1 MTTPDAHRTV
11 VELFESAIRVLDPVV
26 WDYLIGGSESETA
39 ICRNRLA
46 LDSYEFLPRI
56 LRDVSQLDLT
66 RNFVGRSA
74 SLPFFLAPIGSLS
87 LFDRNAAAASAM
99 AASSAGIPMFM
110 SIMAEPSL
118 DVVMAKAPQV
128 ALVLQLYMRGGKDW
142 LDQTVARAEE
152 AGCAGLCLTVDAAV
166 YGRRERDLRNRF
178 SSAAAVD
185 RANLADRK
193 DVQIVPEQAALSWDT
208 IAWLRRRTA
217 LPLVVKGVM
226 TEADAILCAEHGVD
240 AVYVSNHGGRQLDHA
255 AAALD
260 QLSAIVPAL
269 RGRCRVFV
277 DGGFLRGTDIL
288 KALALGADFVGLGK
302 AQGAALA
309 AGGSA
314 GVLRLIELLREE
326 IATALALLGCS
337 SLSQL
342 GPGHLRRCAPA
353 QAPMAL
359 STLRLRGSSPT
370 RKQSWWGGDARLE
383 DFS

>member
-1 MTTPDAHRTV
+1 MTPPEAHRTV
-11 VELFESAIRVLDPVV
+11 AELFESASRALDPAV
-26 WDYLIGGSESETA
+26 WDYLTGGAESETA
-39 ICRNRLA
+39 LCRNRLA
-46 LDSYEFLPRI
+46 LDSYEFLPRV
-56 LRDVSQLDLT
+56 LRDVSRLDLT
-66 RNFVGRSA
+66 RDFLGRRVA
-74 SLPFFLAPIGSLS
+74 LPFFLAPVGSLR
-87 LFDRNAAAASAM
+87 LFDKSAAAASAI
-99 AASSAGIPMFM
+99 AAGSAGIPMFM

-118 DVVMAKAPQV
+118 GEVMAKAPRV
-128 ALVLQLYMRGGKDW
+128 DMVLQLYMRGGHEW
-142 LDQTVARAEE
+142 LDRMVAQAEE

-185 RANLADRK
+185 RANLDDRK
-193 DVQIVPEQAALSWDT
+193 DIQIVAEQASLTWDT
-208 IAWLRRRTA
+208 IGWLRRRTA

-260 QLSAIVPAL
+260 QLGAVVAAL

-342 GPGHLRRCAPA
+342 GPGLLRRCAPA
-353 QAPMAL
+353 QAPTAL
-359 STLRLRGSSPT
+359 STLRLPGRFPE
-370 RKQSWWGGDARLE
+370 RQQNWWG
-383 DFS
+383 S